1 MSQFLKPLSAR
12 LRDPSPTCRHVMSAH
27 LSTSRKQDP
36 PSVVKIVL
44 EQKSCIVL
52 QCLNEVFR
60 KISDFNGRAWPE
72 MLALWNSL
80 LGKALSQSLDK
91 DEKRFFEKW
100 FMSLELLCSNPG
112 HPGLQSHEIE
122 DLSRK
127 YGVKVWQ
134 SYLENRTSGA
144 RRMFWA
150 YGPDK
155 GQITI
160 LGVESHPNTSKK
172 TAYKRI
178 KLNSFPGR

>member
-1 MSQFLKPLSAR
+1 MG
-12 LRDPSPTCRHVMSAH
+12 
-27 LSTSRKQDP
+27 
-36 PSVVKIVL
+36 
-44 EQKSCIVL
+44 E
-52 QCLNEVFR
+52 
-60 KISDFNGRAWPE
+60 PE
-72 MLALWNSL
+72 ILALWNGL
-80 LGKALSQSLDK
+80 IGKARSQSLDRY
-91 DEKRFFEKW
+91 EKRFFEKW
-100 FMSLELLCSNPG
+100 SKSLDLLSENPV

-160 LGVESHPNTSKK
+160 LGVENHPNTSKK
-172 TAYKRI
+172 AAYKRI